1 MTYNAL
7 SKSWVYNLLPFLLL
21 FFAFQAQAQK
31 DTTITEDVKVE
42 KGQLEGDVEEVK
54 VKGEEKLHSPKKAAI
69 LSAVLP
75 GAGQIY
81 NNKWWKV
88 PIIYGGFAVAGYF
101 LHDNLQR
108 IELYKDSFV
117 ALTDGDPTTMNNTGF
132 NSQQLTQLIDQYK
145 QWRDLSYIAIG
156 AIYILNIIDANV
168 DAHLFYFEVNEDI
181 SMDVTPYFSPLGN
194 RNMGLAF
201 RLKL

>member
-7 SKSWVYNLLPFLLL
+7 SKNWVYSILPLLLL
-21 FFAFQAQAQK
+21 FFATQAQAQK
-31 DTTITEDVKVE
+31 DTTATEDIKVE

-54 VKGEEKLHSPKKAAI
+54 LPGEEKLHSPKLATI
-69 LSAVLP
+69 LSAALP

-81 NNKWWKV
+81 NKKWWKV
-88 PIIYGGFAVAGYF
+88 PIIYAGFGVAGYF
-101 LHDNLQR
+101 LNDNLNR
-108 IELYKDSFV
+108 IELYKDAFK
-117 ALTDGDPTTMNNTGF
+117 AIADGKPNLNNTGF

-156 AIYILNIIDANV
+156 AIYVLNIIDANV

-181 SMDVTPYFSPLGN
+181 SMNVSPYFSPVGN

-201 RLKL
+201 TLKL